1 MVGEFVRKYRE
12 LMLNICIL
20 LRKKY
25 NRKVYL
31 QESFMKNKGFT
42 LVELMIVIA
51 IIGILSAVAIPLY
64 DGYTK
69 RAKRVEAEEQL
80 MTLASIEEDYF
91 NTYRKYTGAN
101 DNEKA
106 NLKNFYGAEFGGAGT
121 TKNYF
126 ITITFPNGGY
136 KATAYVC
143 YSKKGSECSDSTYD
157 VSCEVSNTNHNSV
170 CKDKN

>member
-1 MVGEFVRKYRE
+1 
-12 LMLNICIL
+12 
-20 LRKKY
+20 
-25 NRKVYL
+25 
-31 QESFMKNKGFT
+31 MKNKGFT
-42 LVELMIVIA
+42 LVELMIVVA

-91 NTYRKYTGAN
+91 NTYRKYT
-101 DNEKA
+101 DNVTT
-106 NLKNFYGAEFGGAGT
+106 LKTFYGAELGGEGT
-121 TKNYF
+121 TKNYS
-126 ITITFPNGGY
+126 ITVETKDSGSKY
-136 KATAYVC
+136 TATAYVC
-143 YSKKGSECSDSTYD
+143 FSKKGSGCGNGSHD